1 MLDYSVIIPAYNEA
15 LHLPDTL
22 QNLQKAMAEAEA
34 EPWRGEI
41 IVVDNNSTDRTAEIA
56 REAGAR
62 VVFEAHNQISRA
74 RNCGGRAA
82 NSPNLI
88 FLDADTRISPE
99 ILRKSLKMLLSGK
112 YYGGGIKIG
121 FTEDTPLLIRL
132 FTKLWNSHAG
142 IRKWVAGCYIF
153 CLKEA
158 FDDIGGFRE
167 DIYAAEEIY
176 YAKSMAKWGR
186 KRQLDFGYISS
197 EFIETSPRKINEHAT
212 LKLLAIMLLLGTFPF
227 LQKSKR
233 MCKIWYNR

>member
-1 MLDYSVIIPAYNEA
+1 MLDYSVIIPAYNEE

-22 QNLQKAMAEAEA
+22 QNLQKAMTAVK
-34 EPWRGEI
+34 PMLGEI

-56 REAGAR
+56 MNAGAR

-82 NSPNLI
+82 SSSNLI

-99 ILRKSLKMLLSGK
+99 ILRKSLQMLLSGK

-121 FTEDTPLLIRL
+121 FPDDAPLLIKM

-153 CLKEA
+153 CRKDA

-167 DIYAAEEIY
+167 DVYAAEEIY
-176 YAKSMAKWGR
+176 FAKSMARWGR
-186 KRQLDFGYISS
+186 KKQLDFGYIST
-197 EFIETSPRKINEHAT
+197 EFIQTSPRKIDEHSVV
-212 LKLLAIMLLLGTFPF
+212 KLLAIMLMLGMFPC

>member
-1 MLDYSVIIPAYNEA
+1 MFDYSVIIPAYNEE

-22 QNLQKAMAEAEA
+22 HNLRKAMAAAESL
-34 EPWRGEI
+34 RGEI

-56 REAGAR
+56 REAGA
-62 VVFEAHNQISRA
+62 VVIFESHNQISRA

-82 NSPNLI
+82 DSSSLI
-88 FLDADTRISPE
+88 FLDADTRITPV
-99 ILRKSLKMLLSGK
+99 ILRKSLEMLRSGK

-121 FTEDTPLLIRL
+121 FPEDAPLLIRL

-167 DIYAAEEIY
+167 DVYAAEEIY
-176 YAKSMAKWGR
+176 FAKSMAKWGR
-186 KRQLDFGYISS
+186 KKQLDFGYIST
-197 EFIETSPRKINEHAT
+197 EFIQTSPRKIDEHST

-227 LQKSKR
+227 LQKSRR

>member
-1 MLDYSVIIPAYNEA
+1 MSMFDYSVIIPAYNEA

-22 QNLQKAMAEAEA
+22 RNLQNAMSDLKHLH
-34 EPWRGEI
+34 GEI
-41 IVVDNNSTDRTAEIA
+41 IVVDNNSTDCTAEIA
-56 REAGAR
+56 GNAGAK

-88 FLDADTRISPE
+88 FLDADTTISTD
-99 ILRKSLKMLLSGK
+99 ILRQSLDMLLSGQ
-112 YYGGGIKIG
+112 YYGGGINVG
-121 FTEDTPLLIRL
+121 FTEDSPLLIKL

-142 IRKWVAGCYIF
+142 LRKWVAGCYIF
-153 CLKEA
+153 CLKQA

-176 YAKSMAKWGR
+176 FAKSMAKWGKIR
-186 KRQLDFGYISS
+186 HLNFGYIRS
-197 EFIETSPRKINEHAT
+197 EFIATSPRKIAEHST
-212 LKLLAIMLLLGTFPF
+212 LKLLGIMLLLGIFPC